1 MNDSMTNCMK
11 YVLCYDTSNTITFYR
26 VNNVVFI
33 SFELNVYSSINAIN
47 SFMHET
53 LFLTHGITHFMKWAT
68 QFLPMSRNRQVNTR

>member
-33 SFELNVYSSINAIN
+33 KIQ
-47 SFMHET
+47 
-53 LFLTHGITHFMKWAT
+53 K
-68 QFLPMSRNRQVNTR
+68 